1 MERIASQKCFRQ
13 LSGAKMTKA
22 NKIKATVRPLQNN
35 TNNNDHLY
43 DAVSLVMHDLL
54 LLIGSQPTKAAYNY
68 DLRYWALLYNIVK
81 IGREKYYITYNEILS
96 CSDFLSNS
104 SIDRW
109 LHYAVAENYLEVS
122 KDPKD
127 QRVKRYNLGSSATIK
142 RIISNQI
149 EFLKIYLAHAENLSA
164 IGSYAVQLI
173 SEYESILAALENV
186 SHDDVR

>member
-1 MERIASQKCFRQ
+1 
-13 LSGAKMTKA
+13 MTIA

-54 LLIGSQPTKAAYNY
+54 LLIGNQPTKAAYNY

-96 CSDFLSNS
+96 CSDFLSGS

-109 LHYAVAENYLEVS
+109 LQNQVAENYLEVS

-127 QRVKRYNLGSSATIK
+127 QRVKRYNLNNSATMKLIV
-142 RIISNQI
+142 SNQI
-149 EFLKIYLAHAENLSA
+149 EFLKIYLVHAENLSA
-164 IGSYAVQLI
+164 IGWYAEQLI
-173 SEYESILAALENV
+173 SEYETILAALKNT
-186 SHDDVR
+186 SQGDVR

>member
-1 MERIASQKCFRQ
+1 
-13 LSGAKMTKA
+13 MTIA
-22 NKIKATVRPLQNN
+22 NKIKATVRPLQND
-35 TNNNDHLY
+35 TNNNDHLN

-68 DLRYWALLYNIVK
+68 DLRYWALLYNIIK
-81 IGREKYYITYNEILS
+81 LGRDKYYITYNEILS

-109 LHYAVAENYLEVS
+109 LQNSVAENYLEVS

-127 QRVKRYNLGSSATIK
+127 QRVKRYNLGNSAAIK
-142 RIISNQI
+142 RIVSNQI

-164 IGSYAVQLI
+164 IGWYAEQLI
-173 SEYESILAALENV
+173 SEYETILTALENV
-186 SHDDVR
+186 SHADVR